1 MTCHKFGFPHT
12 TPETDAGRDLANRVL
27 TVREL
32 RQIEEGFANCR
43 EAIGWDHD
51 IMVHCHW
58 EYDVRTA
65 IQIAEAVAP
74 IKPVW
79 LEDAM

>member
-1 MTCHKFGFPHT
+1 M
-12 TPETDAGRDLANRVL
+12 L
-27 TVREL
+27 REL

-43 EAIGWDHD
+43 EALGWDHD

-74 IKPVW
+74 IKPVRTIEMSHVCVRYW
-79 LEDAM
+79 QASRFRFLVKR